1 MINDGM
7 ILRAARIMLQV
18 LPISTEELRT
28 ARLLLAIRTSDTGP
42 EMVKKIRRIQS
53 CQK

>member
-1 MINDGM
+1 MFNDLM
-7 ILRAARIMLQV
+7 ILRAAKIMLAV

-28 ARLLLAIRTSDTGP
+28 ARLLLSIRTTDTGP
-42 EMVKKIRRIQS
+42 ELIKKIRRIQS